1 MIKLIMIGFCP
12 CLSLELVEAVL
23 MILNKS
29 CKGMTLG
36 IRDPS
41 RSLDHTKVVD
51 KVIEFEGG

>member
-1 MIKLIMIGFCP
+1 MYRAVVT
-12 CLSLELVEAVL
+12 LELVEVVH

-51 KVIEFEGG
+51 KVIEFDGG